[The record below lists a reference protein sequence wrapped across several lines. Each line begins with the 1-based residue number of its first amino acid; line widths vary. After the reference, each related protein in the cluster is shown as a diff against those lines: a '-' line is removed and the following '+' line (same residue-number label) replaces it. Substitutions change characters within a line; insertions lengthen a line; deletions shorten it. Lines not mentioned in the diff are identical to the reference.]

1 MWQPIFILLLRLK
14 GFCVSRLCGCSF
26 FLFFFSFRFDSGPKR
41 CVALLCIHC
50 AYPSPGLPPV
60 LKWET
65 AQNNISAA
73 WLTLIRCVMLQFKC
87 SKQGKCIKLQ
97 SKMDFCACGAIPPL
111 LLVIGWI
118 YLCFPCHSFFCNIT
132 NLFTEMLECCLNKKN
147 FKNSSE
153 NYNHWCEKVAN
164 VQRKTLNYC
173 SRAL

>member
-1 MWQPIFILLLRLK
+1 MTTNFHITAKAKRILCEPIVWVLL
-14 GFCVSRLCGCSF
+14 F
-26 FLFFFSFRFDSGPKR
+26 FFVFFSFRFDSGPKQ

-73 WLTLIRCVMLQFKC
+73 WLTVIRCVMLQFKC

-111 LLVIGWI
+111 LLVIG
-118 YLCFPCHSFFCNIT
+118 
-132 NLFTEMLECCLNKKN
+132 
-147 FKNSSE
+147 
-153 NYNHWCEKVAN
+153 
-164 VQRKTLNYC
+164 
-173 SRAL
+173 